1 MERNISTQAVVLSV
15 RRFGELHKAVTLL
28 SPELGLVDAIIFG
41 GRKGKK
47 TALAPLFSISDMQI
61 YHNPVKNEYSVVE
74 AVSSFVP
81 MSITED
87 LACTYTAAFF
97 CEIIAKSP
105 SDEPDQTF
113 GLICDALKALEQKPQ
128 NRKRITAS
136 FIWKLMQISGTAC
149 DLESCPVC
157 DKPYAEDETLFF
169 SNPMG
174 VPCCK
179 GCSDSEYLILL
190 PGSRRYLRHTM
201 PMSFNEAIGVE
212 INAAAEDR
220 IFRYMLRWASVFIQ
234 SPLKTLKELS
244 SFS

>member
-15 RRFGELHKAVTLL
+15 RRYGELHKAVTLL
-28 SPELGLVDAIIFG
+28 SPDLGLVDAIIYG

-47 TALAPLFSISDMQI
+47 TSLAPLFSISEMQL
-61 YHNPVKNEYSVVE
+61 YHNPVKKEHSVVE
-74 AVSSFVP
+74 AASSFIPVA
-81 MSITED
+81 ITED
-87 LACTYTAAFF
+87 LGCTYTASFF

-105 SDEPDQTF
+105 SDEPSETF
-113 GLICDALKALEQKPQ
+113 KLLCDALKALESQPE

-136 FIWKLMQISGTAC
+136 FIWNLMQISGTAC

-157 DKPYAEDETLFF
+157 DRSYAEDEALLF

-179 GCSDSEYLILL
+179 SCSDSEHLILL

-201 PMSFNEAIGVE
+201 GMEFNEAASVIL
-212 INAAAEDR
+212 NPAAEDR
-220 IFRYMLRWASVFIQ
+220 IYNYMLKWAAIFAQ

-244 SFS
+244 QF